1 MSAHRSPARNTTTAA
16 CTVDVTPEA
25 EYGTAPAC
33 AWIRDIRPAQ
43 PAGARLPLHTAPV
56 RS

>member
-1 MSAHRSPARNTTTAA
+1 MTTHRSPARNATTAA